1 MRKINKVLEKRNLKR
16 ASSQDLD
23 FYNRKIFM
31 HRSLFVLFGLII
43 LLATLLTRI
52 GYIQFVKGEEYSTA
66 AYKQQT
72 KSEVISPKRG
82 IIYDSTGKVLARSST
97 VYTISVNPGKI
108 FYKDDT
114 KVSNE
119 LLAEKFSELFD
130 LKYDDVLEDLSSTSS
145 VVTIVKKVENTK
157 SEELK
162 KWMETNSITSGINI
176 DEDTKRTYPYDSLAS
191 HLIGFCGSDNQGLE
205 GLEAEWDDTLKGTF
219 GRIVATTDVNKNI
232 ISDESEQYVPA
243 ENGSDIYLTIDV
255 NVQSVVEK
263 YLKQAVQENKADS
276 GTVIIMDPTDG
287 DILAMANYPTYNL
300 NEPFEIND
308 KKLKKTWD
316 DLSNEEQADAT
327 YAMWRNSAVSDGYE
341 PGSTFKI
348 VTSAIALEEGL
359 VETDKKQFTCKKVM
373 TVADREISC
382 WASSAH
388 GSLTLREALEK
399 SCNPSF
405 IQVGQKIGVST
416 FYKYIDAFGLRGN
429 TGARVSGEASGYFY
443 DENKCG
449 PVELAT
455 MSFGQ
460 RFTITPLQ
468 LITTVCGIVNDGK
481 LMQPR
486 IVYKTVNSDTG
497 VTTNIDPVEVRQVIS
512 EETSATMRD
521 LLKSVVTDGTGG
533 YASVTGYSIGG
544 KSGTSEPPVN
554 KKEEGYTASFIAVA
568 PIDNPQVV
576 CLVILKDPKGRSH
589 QGGTIAAPVAS
600 QILTEVLPDLG
611 IVSSEGGTKKDD
623 LITLTDVTGK
633 SYNDA
638 KKTLEKAGFKV
649 LNCSKES
656 DYTVSG
662 QSPKSGISLEE
673 GSIIC
678 LYDENTKN
686 ATVKVPNLKGLS
698 LSQARSKLHDL
709 DLNIEID
716 GAGNVISQDVAA
728 GTKVDKGTIISVS
741 LRSSGG
747 GGQ

>member
-1 MRKINKVLEKRNLKR
+1 M
-16 ASSQDLD
+16 
-23 FYNRKIFM
+23 
-31 HRSLFVLFGLII
+31 LIH
-43 LLATLLTRI
+43 
-52 GYIQFVKGEEYSTA
+52 
-66 AYKQQT
+66 
-72 KSEVISPKRG
+72 
-82 IIYDSTGKVLARSST
+82 
-97 VYTISVNPGKI
+97 GKI
-108 FYKDDT
+108 LYKDDSQ
-114 KVSNE
+114 VSND

-130 LKYDDVLEDLSSTSS
+130 LEYKDVIKDLSSTSS
-145 VVTIVKKVENTK
+145 VVTIAKKVSNNK
-157 SEELK
+157 SEELQ
-162 KWMETNSITSGINI
+162 KWMELNNITSGINI
-176 DEDTKRTYPYDSLAS
+176 DEDTKRTYPYDSLAA

-232 ISDESEQYVPA
+232 ISDESEQYIPA

-255 NVQSVVEK
+255 NAQSVAEK
-263 YLKQAVQENKADS
+263 YLKQAVEENKADS

-287 DILAMANYPTYNL
+287 DILTMANYPTYNL
-300 NEPFEIND
+300 NEPFEPNTPE
-308 KKLKKTWD
+308 LKKTWD
-316 DLSNEEQADAT
+316 DLSNDEQAEAT

-348 VTSAIALEEGL
+348 VTASIALEEGL
-359 VETDKKQFTCKKVM
+359 VETDKKQFTCNRVM
-373 TVADREISC
+373 TVADRKISC

-416 FYKYIDAFGLRGN
+416 FYKYIDAFGLRGK

-443 DENKCG
+443 NEEDCG

-481 LMQPR
+481 VMQPR

-521 LLKSVVTDGTGG
+521 LLKSVVTDG

-554 KKEEGYTASFIAVA
+554 KKEEGYVASFVAVA

-611 IVSSEGGTKKDD
+611 IVSSEGGTEKDD
-623 LITLTDVTGK
+623 LITLSDVSGK
-633 SYNDA
+633 SYKEA
-638 KKTLEKAGFKV
+638 KETLEKAGFKV
-649 LNCSKES
+649 LNCSKS
-656 DYTVSG
+656 TNYTVAN

-678 LYDENTKN
+678 LYDENTKQS
-686 ATVKVPNLKGLS
+686 TVKVPNLKGLS

-716 GAGNVISQDVAA
+716 GAGNVISQDIAE
-728 GTKVDKGTIISVS
+728 GTKVDKGTIISVT
-741 LRSSGG
+741 LRSSSGG
-747 GGQ
+747 GQ

>member
-1 MRKINKVLEKRNLKR
+1 MRKINKVLEKRNLKH
-16 ASSQDLD
+16 ASSQDIEMR
-23 FYNRKIFM
+23 NKAIFLK
-31 HRSLFVLFGLII
+31 RSVFILVVL
-43 LLATLLTRI
+43 LLAFIALLTRI
-52 GYIQFVKGEEYSTA
+52 GYIQFVKGDEYSTA

-72 KSEVISPKRG
+72 KSQVISPKRG
-82 IIYDSTGKVLARSST
+82 IIYDTNGKVLARSST

-108 FYKDDT
+108 LYKDDSA
-114 KVSNE
+114 VSNE
-119 LLAEKFSELFD
+119 LLAKKFSELFE
-130 LKYDDVLEDLSSTSS
+130 LKYDEVLDDLDSDSS
-145 VVTIVKKVENTK
+145 VVTIAKKVSNTQ
-157 SEELK
+157 SEELQ
-162 KWMETNSITSGINI
+162 KWMTENEITSGINI
-176 DEDTKRTYPYDSLAS
+176 DEDTKRTYPYNSLAA

-205 GLEAEWDDTLKGTF
+205 GLESEWDDTLRGTS

-232 ISDESEQYVPA
+232 ISDESEQYIPA

-255 NVQSVVEK
+255 NVQTVAEK
-263 YLKQAVQENKADS
+263 YLKQAVKENKADS

-287 DILAMANYPTYNL
+287 DILSMANYPTYNL
-300 NEPFEIND
+300 NEPFTPNTSE
-308 KKLKKTWD
+308 LKKKWD
-316 DLSNEEQADAT
+316 DMTNEEQAEAT

-348 VTSAIALEEGL
+348 VTSAIALEENLIG
-359 VETDKKQFTCKKVM
+359 TDEKLFTCDRVM
-373 TVADREISC
+373 TVADRKIRC

-388 GSLTLREALEK
+388 GKLTLREALEK

-429 TGARVSGEASGYFY
+429 TGARVSGEASGQFH
-443 DENKCG
+443 DEEDCG

-481 LMQPR
+481 VMQPR

-533 YASVTGYSIGG
+533 YAQVTGYSIGG
-544 KSGTSEPPVN
+544 KSGTSEPPEN
-554 KKEEGYTASFIAVA
+554 KKEEGYIASFVSVA

-576 CLVILKDPKGRSH
+576 CLVILKDPKGKSH
-589 QGGTIAAPVAS
+589 QGGTIAAPVTS
-600 QILTEVLPDLG
+600 QILSEVLPTLG
-611 IVSSEGGTKKDD
+611 IVSSEEAAAKDN

-633 SYNDA
+633 SYKEA
-638 KKTLEKAGFKV
+638 KSILEEAGFTV
-649 LNCSKES
+649 LNGSKS
-656 DYTVSG
+656 SNYTVAT
-662 QSPKSGISLEE
+662 QYPKSGISLAED
-673 GSIIC
+673 SIIC
-678 LYDENTKN
+678 LYDEDTSP

-698 LSQARSKLHDL
+698 LSQAKSKLKAL

-716 GAGNVISQDVAA
+716 GSGTVISQDIAYD
-728 GTKVDKGTIISVS
+728 TKVEKGTIISVT
-741 LRSSGG
+741 LRSSSGG
-747 GGQ
+747 GQ